1 MNNNQLIINRGQL
14 HRWISALALI
24 TFDVDEG
31 TDYLMGRPEA
41 AVFNP

>member
-1 MNNNQLIINRGQL
+1 MNNNQSINREQL

-31 TDYLMGRPEA
+31 TNHLMSRPEG

>member
-1 MNNNQLIINRGQL
+1 MNNNQPINREQL

-31 TDYLMGRPEA
+31 TNFLIGRSKGA
-41 AVFNP
+41 IFNP